1 MISSLLE
8 YKYYIIGSIILIISG
23 YLIKNVSIK
32 EERIIEKKAA
42 VPNIRDR
49 DLEKLIKSFEDAIKK
64 STQTVIK
71 FNERTALKTNYLNM
85 RNELF
90 TKDIIKKKILID
102 SAKRDTGTSNNYK
115 VDLSK
120 TSDKFKNV
128 IGFRLIECAI
138 PITTKNLNANNNK
151 LLVVKA
157 GVTSTIYFDEGD
169 YTFAELGAEISEKIK
184 VVDATFNLVP
194 DVSGAGAY
202 TYTMT
207 RAPDLYFKFKQ
218 TGNSF
223 YKLLGYDN
231 IDEEGI
237 QLNASNNINH
247 TIEYLDIVV
256 DNIPEI
262 ACKVN
267 SNGQQVID
275 RIMVN
280 VSSGSLLTYRV
291 PESETQTS
299 NYFYP
304 LSLNE
309 VNIKILTPEGQIYD
323 NKSGNNFFEFEVT
336 ILENTKLMN

>member
-64 STQTVIK
+64 SVQTVIK
-71 FNERTALKTNYLNM
+71 FNENAAMKTNYLNM

-102 SAKRDTGTSNNYK
+102 SASREMGDSNNYK
-115 VDLSK
+115 VNLSK

-138 PITTKNLNANNNK
+138 PMTSRNINANNDK
-151 LLVVKA
+151 LILVKGDV
-157 GVTSTIYFDEGD
+157 SHTINFDQGE
-169 YTFAELGAEISEKIK
+169 YTFTELGNHIKTKIATI
-184 VVDATFNLVP
+184 DGTFNLVA
-194 DVSGAGAY
+194 DVTGEDAY

-207 RAPDLYFKFKQ
+207 RASDLFFKFKQ

-231 IDEEGI
+231 IDETV
-237 QLNASNNINH
+237 QLTASNNINH
-247 TIEYLDIVV
+247 TIEYLDIVI

-267 SNGQQVID
+267 SNGNPVID
-275 RIMVN
+275 RVMVN
-280 VSSGSLLTYRV
+280 VSGGTLLTYRV